1 MIMLK
6 YCEMNL
12 DRASNFR
19 KDISWLENKK
29 QHNSQWL
36 VMFEDKSL
44 FCTQTNKPLFLSLE
58 EILNLNIENKLLSDA
73 IFLGLEGEL
82 SYFVLDLTNHNEQT
96 LNKVNQLGEFCDVRQ
111 FGPNIENQLASI
123 LILARALCH
132 WHRTHKFCGYCG
144 TINKLVEAGHSRI
157 CTNSDCL
164 HQTFPRTDPAV
175 IMLVQKTF
183 PDGIERCLL
192 GRQASWPEGVYST
205 LAGFVDPGET
215 LEKSV
220 QREVLEESGITV
232 ENVKYIASQPWPF
245 PSSIMLGFI
254 STAVSS
260 TIEVDQDEL
269 EQASWFTREELKT
282 FKNWGDESEGLKL
295 PRKDSI
301 SRFLIDYW
309 IDENS
314 STGI

>member
-1 MIMLK
+1 MLK

-19 KDISWLENKK
+19 KDNTWLADKK
-29 QHNSQWL
+29 KHNSQWL
-36 VMFEDKSL
+36 VMFEDKNL
-44 FCTQTNKPLFLSLE
+44 FCNDTNEPIFLSLE
-58 EILNLNIENKLLSDA
+58 QLLSLNIDKGLLSDA
-73 IFLGLEGEL
+73 IFLGLDAEV
-82 SYFVLDLTNHNEQT
+82 SYFVLDLSGDNDQI
-96 LNKVNQLGEFCDVRQ
+96 LNKATQLGEFYDIRQ
-111 FGPNIENQLASI
+111 FGPSIENQLASI

-132 WHRTHKFCGYCG
+132 WHRTHKFCGRCG
-144 TINKLVEAGHSRI
+144 TINKLVEAGHSRT
-157 CTNSDCL
+157 CTNQSCL

-175 IMLVQKTF
+175 IMLVEKTF

-192 GRQASWPEGVYST
+192 GRQATWPQGVYST

-215 LEKSV
+215 LEKAV
-220 QREVLEESGITV
+220 QREVLEESGIEV

-269 EQASWFTREELKT
+269 EQAKWFTREELKT
-282 FKNWGDESEGLKL
+282 FSNWGDEDDGLKL

-309 IDENS
+309 IQNPK
-314 STGI
+314 